1 MEASDQEG
9 RATFTDQVCWTR
21 PVSVYREKDEKCLIA
36 RESDSHENNRQGGGV
51 SWQTLN
57 L

>member
-36 RESDSHENNRQGGGV
+36 RESDSHENNRQGGGYPGR
-51 SWQTLN
+51 L
-57 L
+57 